1 MRRPDDD
8 ERAQGAQARLA
19 ATVMAGTMLLWM
31 GAQWLGGEM
40 GWEARFVFLFDL
52 IALAAFAWALL
63 VTWRI
68 WKNRGGN

>member
-40 GWEARFVFLFDL
+40 GWEARYVFLFDL
-52 IALAAFAWALL
+52 IALAAFTWALA
-63 VTWRI
+63 VTWRL
-68 WKNRGGN
+68 WRNRGGN